1 MLVSPSSPMVES
13 RLIGWRLVR
22 SSSSIWS
29 GVRSS
34 STASSSGVG
43 SRPSR
48 WCMSRSTRLSL
59 DSISS
64 TCTGSRMV
72 RAASAKPRWI
82 ACRIHHIA

>member
-1 MLVSPSSPMVES
+1 MLVSPSSPIVES

-22 SSSSIWS
+22 SNSSIWS

-48 WCMSRSTRLSL
+48 WCMSRSTLLSL